1 MMWEEYAS
9 HLSSNL
15 YGPLKKENGGQPLG
29 AMTSQYSQHEG
40 SETLTWDFTRHKI
53 HHGLTEVLS
62 W

>member
-1 MMWEEYAS
+1 MMWEENAS

-40 SETLTWDFTRHKI
+40 SET
-53 HHGLTEVLS
+53 
-62 W
+62 

>member
-1 MMWEEYAS
+1 MWEEKAS

-40 SETLTWDFTRHKI
+40 SETFNLRFY
-53 HHGLTEVLS
+53 
-62 W
+62 